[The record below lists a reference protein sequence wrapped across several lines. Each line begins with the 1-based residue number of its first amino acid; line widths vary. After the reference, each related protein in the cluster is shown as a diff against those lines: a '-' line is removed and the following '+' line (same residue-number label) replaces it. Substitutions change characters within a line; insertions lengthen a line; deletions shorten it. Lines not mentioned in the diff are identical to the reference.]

1 MEKMI
6 DRYNELLLKG
16 NGITK
21 EMEEIANVLLG
32 KGYCRTEDTGRFLQD
47 GEEAFYIEGAV
58 EWYDSKL
65 RLLIDCF
72 KSGMTK
78 QEINESLFCPDTNE
92 DGIIYWTEFIN

>member
-1 MEKMI
+1 MEKLI
-6 DRYNELLLKG
+6 NRYNELLLKG

-21 EMEEIANVLLG
+21 EMELIANILIEE
-32 KGYCRTEDTGRFLQD
+32 GYCRTKDTGRFLQD
-47 GEEAFYIEGAV
+47 GEEAFYIEGA

-78 QEINESLFCPDTNE
+78 QEIEELLFCHDTNE
-92 DGIIYWTEFIN
+92 DGIIYWTEFAI